1 METPKNIM
9 RLKPYTLTEL
19 GYLYHADHRT
29 VRKWIALFQEE
40 LGVKVGRYYTV
51 NQMRIIFDNIG
62 YPADIEIPS
71 TCF

>member
-1 METPKNIM
+1 METPKNII
-9 RLKPYTLTEL
+9 RLKPYTLKEL
-19 GYLYHADHRT
+19 GYLYEINYRT
-29 VRKWIALFQEE
+29 VRKWIELFQEE
-40 LGVKVGRYYTV
+40 VGVKVGRYYTV